1 MLTKVLLCVPDKSKV
16 PARPGSK
23 ARTGFSG
30 RLVQPGSGPDPSDGQ
45 ISFLDV
51 WGKEKGT
58 RAPSICRPPWRILS
72 LIREKFSHHC
82 SLSRT
87 PSIFSPYCSCSRACL
102 FKSAVASQLSPGCRL
117 LLLVSAFLPPQN
129 ASAQRLAPLCPEL
142 PSSTHNPPA
151 YCLFSPAPFRP
162 LFLQPATCSSPPISF
177 QALKLAPD
185 RAPARR
191 TSRRPPTHRQIRP
204 KFPIHTDRQ
213 RQTTTH

>member
-1 MLTKVLLCVPDKSKV
+1 MPDKSKV

-72 LIREKFSHHC
+72 LIREKFSHHF

-102 FKSAVASQLSPGCRL
+102 FKSAVASQLSPVLPLALARL
-117 LLLVSAFLPPQN
+117 CFPPPPKRVCSAPRSFVSGAPVVDPQPACILPIFARPFSAFVPAACNLQ
-129 ASAQRLAPLCPEL
+129 LAPNKLSSSQACPR
-142 PSSTHNPPA
+142 SS
-151 YCLFSPAPFRP
+151 S
-162 LFLQPATCSSPPISF
+162 
-177 QALKLAPD
+177 
-185 RAPARR
+185 RAPHLA
-191 TSRRPPTHRQIRP
+191 TPAHASSN
-204 KFPIHTDRQ
+204 
-213 RQTTTH
+213 TTEISHPYG